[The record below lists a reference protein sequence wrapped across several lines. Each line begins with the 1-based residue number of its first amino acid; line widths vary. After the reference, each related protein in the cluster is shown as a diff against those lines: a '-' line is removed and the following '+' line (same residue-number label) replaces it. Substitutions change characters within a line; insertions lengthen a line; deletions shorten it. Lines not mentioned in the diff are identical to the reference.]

1 MAGTRIAVY
10 LRLSQED
17 VDLKHNALKDE
28 SNSIHSQRQMAET
41 FIREH
46 PDLTGRPVS
55 VFIDDGYT
63 GTNFD
68 RPQFQAM
75 LAQIRTG
82 EIGCI
87 IVKDLSRFG
96 RNYLEVGDYLEHL
109 FPFLDVRFISIND
122 HYDSAS
128 YIGTTG
134 GVDVVFRNLVYQQ
147 YSQDLSQK
155 VKTTMHRKMSKGRY
169 VTHCP
174 YGYRKAP
181 GVKHQ
186 MIPDPETAPVV
197 QEIFHMAIAGKR
209 SIEIA
214 AILNDRRIPTPMEQ
228 KQLSRER
235 MQNDAMWSH
244 QAVLRILR
252 DYKYTGAMVNFKRGS
267 QTIRDKVQKRYA
279 PEEWVVVENS
289 HEPIVSHEEF
299 EAANASI
306 RRVKPHGTTR
316 HPQTDRV
323 YYCGHC
329 GRRLRKTF
337 GLDEYYSCATALYRK
352 DAPCAEIRWSRTEL
366 ESIVLTAFRAQLSL
380 MEEQFHKA
388 SSQHE
393 PSPAKKNRQAQKRV
407 SRELSAM
414 AQQNLHLYERYKAGE
429 FDAETFLSKKA
440 ELQSLKS
447 QVESE
452 LAALRSEE
460 DRLASEQQRTEQQAQ
475 QLQAAKDLLHLPD
488 KQLAEEM
495 YAFLDRVIISCNREI
510 EIRWKL
516 DDCFQPQETQHNVS

>member
-1 MAGTRIAVY
+1 MAGNKIAVY

-28 SNSIHSQRQMAET
+28 SNSIHSQRQMAEA
-41 FIREH
+41 FIQEH
-46 PDLTGRPVS
+46 PDLAGRPVS
-55 VFIDDGYT
+55 IFTDDGYT

-75 LAQIRTG
+75 LAQIRSG
-82 EIGCI
+82 AIGCI
-87 IVKDLSRFG
+87 VVKDLSRFG

-109 FPFLDVRFISIND
+109 FPFLGVRFISIND

-128 YIGTTG
+128 YVGTTG
-134 GVDVVFRNLVYQQ
+134 GIDVVFRNLIYQQ

-155 VKTTMHRKMSKGRY
+155 VKNTMHMKMAKGQY

-174 YGYRKAP
+174 YGYRKMP
-181 GVKHQ
+181 GVKHK
-186 MIPDPETAPVV
+186 MVPDPETAPVV
-197 QEIFHMAIAGKR
+197 QEIFRLAISGKK
-209 SIEIA
+209 STEIA
-214 AILNDRRIPTPMEQ
+214 AILNERRIPTPMEQ
-228 KQLSRER
+228 KKLSRSG

-252 DYKYTGAMVNFKRGS
+252 EYKYTGAMVNFKRGS
-267 QTIRDKVQKRYA
+267 QTIRAKAQKRYA

-289 HEPIVSHEEF
+289 HEPLISHEEF
-299 EAANASI
+299 EAARATI
-306 RRVKPHGTTR
+306 RRVRPHSTTS

-366 ESIVLTAFRAQLSL
+366 EQIVLAAFRAQLSL

-388 SSQHE
+388 ATQPG
-393 PSPAKKNRQAQKRV
+393 PSPAKENRQAQKRV

-414 AQQNLHLYERYKAGE
+414 AQQNLRLYEQYKAGE
-429 FDAETFLSKKA
+429 MDAETFLSKKS
-440 ELQSLKS
+440 ELQSRKL
-447 QVESE
+447 QLEAE

-460 DRLASEQQRTEQQAQ
+460 DRLASEQQRVEQQTQ
-475 QLQAAKDLLHLPD
+475 QFQAAKDLLHLPE

-495 YAFLDRVIISCNREI
+495 YAFLDRVIISSNREI

-516 DDCFQPQETQHNVS
+516 DDFFQSEGTEHNVS